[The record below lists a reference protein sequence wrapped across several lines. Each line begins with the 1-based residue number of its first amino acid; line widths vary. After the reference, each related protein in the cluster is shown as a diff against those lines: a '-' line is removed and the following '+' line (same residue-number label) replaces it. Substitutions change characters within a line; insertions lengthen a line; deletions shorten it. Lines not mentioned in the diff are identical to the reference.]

1 MFVDGCVMVQA
12 AVFIR
17 TYSHLL
23 DMGQGCVPA
32 EGELG
37 DDLLSVSP
45 L

>member
-12 AVFIR
+12 AVSIP

-23 DMGQGCVPA
+23 DMGQGCVQA

-37 DDLLSVSP
+37 DDLLSV
-45 L
+45 